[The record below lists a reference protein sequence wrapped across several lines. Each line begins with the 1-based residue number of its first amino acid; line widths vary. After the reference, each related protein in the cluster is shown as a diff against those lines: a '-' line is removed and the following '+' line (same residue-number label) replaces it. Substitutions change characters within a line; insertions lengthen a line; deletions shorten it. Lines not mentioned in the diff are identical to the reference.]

1 MGPHTGLRSQGLKSF
16 QTPLKPWERG
26 WEKAPSVHH
35 LLCKQEGLS
44 LEALHPPNKRA
55 THD

>member
-1 MGPHTGLRSQGLKSF
+1 MGPHTGLRPQGLKSF

-55 THD
+55 TYD